1 MRERKTNK
9 RGRVRER
16 ERERDRLRKDICV
29 CESERERELKEI
41 HRQMLLRATQQTQTG
56 IIQTHL

>member
-9 RGRVRER
+9 RGGVR